1 MFLQNGSPSFLNNI
15 SSRSLIKAS
24 KVEGVSICGKYILI
38 ECLTFVVSNHCV
50 HVGDALFE
58 EAWMINFLGGF

>member
-1 MFLQNGSPSFLNNI
+1 M
-15 SSRSLIKAS
+15 
-24 KVEGVSICGKYILI
+24 EGVSICGKYILI
-38 ECLTFVVSNHCV
+38 EFLTFVVSKHFG